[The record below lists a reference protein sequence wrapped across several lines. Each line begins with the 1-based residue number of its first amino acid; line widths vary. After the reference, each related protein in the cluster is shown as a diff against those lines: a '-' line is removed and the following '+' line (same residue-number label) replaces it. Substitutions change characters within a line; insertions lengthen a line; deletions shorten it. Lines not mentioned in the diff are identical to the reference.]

1 MSTKPGDHS
10 RFCARQLLVT
20 CEHGGNEIPAAYA
33 SHFVDHRGLLDSH
46 RGWDPGALE
55 LARRMA
61 SAFDAPLF
69 ASTTS
74 RLLVDLN
81 RSVGHKRLHS
91 EATRPLPRAVRRA
104 IVQAHYQPHRE
115 NVIDAVKGRV
125 AQGLRVVHV
134 ASHSFTPELGG
145 VVRAADVAWLYDP
158 RRPGEA
164 ALSATWMAALKRRM
178 PALRLRRNYPYHG
191 KEDGL
196 TSSLRRQFSDDE
208 YLGVELEVNQRFV
221 LEHDPAWEPLQL
233 AITQALRDAM
243 EQHARGDPR

>member
-1 MSTKPGDHS
+1 MDTRPDGNS
-10 RFCARQLLVT
+10 RFPARQLLVT

-61 SAFDAPLF
+61 RAFDAPLF

-91 EATRPLPRAVRRA
+91 EATRSLPRAVRRA
-104 IVQAHYQPHRE
+104 IVQAHYQPHRQS
-115 NVIDAVKGRV
+115 VIDAVT
-125 AQGLRVVHV
+125 GLVTEGLCVVHV

-145 VVRAADVAWLYDP
+145 VTRAADVAWLYDP

-164 ALSATWMAALKRRM
+164 ALSAAWMAALRTRM
-178 PALRLRRNYPYHG
+178 PTLRLRRNYPYRG

-196 TSSLRRQFSDDE
+196 SSSLRRLLGPDR
-208 YLGVELEVNQRFV
+208 YVGVELEVNQRFV
-221 LEHDPAWEPLQL
+221 LARDPQWEPLQL
-233 AITQALRDAM
+233 AITQSLGDALERWRA
-243 EQHARGDPR
+243 

>member
-1 MSTKPGDHS
+1 MDTRPGGNS
-10 RFCARQLLVT
+10 RSPAGQLLVT

-61 SAFDAPLF
+61 RAFDAPLF

-104 IVQAHYQPHRE
+104 IVQAHYQPHRQS
-115 NVIDAVKGRV
+115 VIDAVNGLVAEGRC
-125 AQGLRVVHV
+125 VVHV

-145 VVRAADVAWLYDP
+145 VTRAADVAWLYDP
-158 RRPGEA
+158 RRPGEV
-164 ALSATWMAALKRRM
+164 ALSAAWMAALRTRM
-178 PALRLRRNYPYHG
+178 PTLRLRRNYPYRG

-196 TSSLRRQFSDDE
+196 TSSLRRQYRNGE
-208 YLGVELEVNQRFV
+208 YIGVELEVNQRFV
-221 LEHDPAWEPLQL
+221 LEHDPAWQPLQH

-243 EQHARGDPR
+243 EHARLDAR